1 MKDVTPIAQG
11 DVMLQRKEALRER
24 GFKPAQAAEGERLKV
39 STLEE
44 EERRQRKYQAAL
56 PIAVDIL
63 EEARNALAVRFRFL
77 DQVLWRMPL
86 VPSEQIFGLACD
98 GRSIVFDPVYVVD
111 RFKLGPNEVVRDVAH
126 CLFHCIFRHPFGLY
140 IVLRQPWDVACDI
153 AVEVMLMELLGEA
166 FPSNMDRRAKDSL
179 RVLRAQCGGVL
190 TAERLYRFFGDE
202 GNHTDFS
209 SLGRLFFHD
218 SHGLWYGPDDEGD
231 AAQGSSRARRQVKGE
246 DNDPQRHDLPSQG
259 GTEQLDGVST
269 GPVEVPLPDD
279 EGEDAEPEP
288 AASDEAG
295 EAQGGGDGAGSGQDQ
310 HNAQE
315 SLPSDEEIAQ
325 QWEELSRRIQVELE
339 THLTQQGEGAGNL
352 VAQLKAVNREKH
364 DYAAFLKRFATLHER
379 MKVNDDEF
387 DYIYYTFGLKRYG
400 NMPLIEPLEYKE
412 DRQVCDFCIAID
424 TSESCSGELVQ
435 AFVRKT
441 YNILRQAG
449 SFGSRV
455 NIHIIQCD
463 AAVQRDD
470 KIESL
475 EQLELFLEGM
485 ELVGFGGTDFRPVF
499 SYVDTL
505 VEKGEFSD
513 LRGIVYFTDGEGTF
527 PRKPPAYDAVFAFLD
542 DGYSDP
548 QVPPWAL
555 KVLLSED
562 ELDVK
567 EAGPARRR
575 S

>member
-1 MKDVTPIAQG
+1 MRDMTPVAQD
-11 DVMLQRKEALRER
+11 DVMLQRREALRER
-24 GFKPAQAAEGERLKV
+24 GFKPERPSEGERLKI

-44 EERRQRKYQAAL
+44 EERRQRRFEAAR

-98 GRSIVFDPVYVVD
+98 GRSLVFDPVYIVE

-126 CLFHCIFRHPFGLY
+126 SLFHCIFRHPFGLY
-140 IVLRQPWDVACDI
+140 NVLRQPWDVACDI

-179 RVLRAQCGGVL
+179 RVLSAQCGGVL
-190 TAERLYRFFGDE
+190 TAERLYRFFADK

-209 SLGRLFFHD
+209 SLGRLFHHD
-218 SHGLWYGPDDEGD
+218 GHGLWYGEDDEG
-231 AAQGSSRARRQVKGE
+231 AAPGASRARRQAQG
-246 DNDPQRHDLPSQG
+246 DDGSPQERSLPTQG
-259 GTEQLDGVST
+259 GTEQLDGIST
-269 GPVEVPLPDD
+269 GPVEVPLPD
-279 EGEDAEPEP
+279 EGEPES
-288 AASDEAG
+288 AMESAD
-295 EAQGGGDGAGSGQDQ
+295 AQGDAQAGGQGAGSGEAAGREQDP
-310 HNAQE
+310 AV
-315 SLPSDEEIAQ
+315 DEEELAA
-325 QWEELSRRIQVELE
+325 QWEELSKRIQVELE
-339 THLTQQGEGAGNL
+339 TRLTQQGKGAGNL

-364 DYAAFLKRFATLHER
+364 DYASFLKRFATLHECMR
-379 MKVNDDEF
+379 VNDDEF

-435 AFVRKT
+435 AFMRKT

-455 NIHIIQCD
+455 NVHVIQCD

-475 EQLELFLEGM
+475 EQLDLFLEDM
-485 ELVGFGGTDFRPVF
+485 ELVGFGGTDFRPLF

-548 QVPPWAL
+548 EVPPWAL

-562 ELDVK
+562 ELEVK
-567 EAGPARRR
+567 DAGPARRR